1 MYFSG
6 KIYGIAS
13 LLKHYLLLLHPMFDF
28 PFGSPGTS
36 VAVSSILLA
45 LIMAGR
51 AAFVFPLSLLI
62 NLVKKYP
69 NEKISFRQQVWI
81 LFL

>member
-1 MYFSG
+1 
-6 KIYGIAS
+6 
-13 LLKHYLLLLHPMFDF
+13 
-28 PFGSPGTS
+28 
-36 VAVSSILLA
+36 
-45 LIMAGR
+45 MAGR

-62 NLVKKYP
+62 NLVKKSP